1 MNVNVVILPFDEVP
15 EECKFHGSHG
25 VDIGG
30 IYRNAWDKA
39 YEASIHG
46 NLIVDL
52 EDFEVDE
59 GIVYVQNAENLIFF
73 WTNFEC
79 IDLKRT
85 VLCEEILQYLVN
97 YF

>member
-15 EECKFHGSHG
+15 EECKFH
-25 VDIGG
+25 VK
-30 IYRNAWDKA
+30 NAWDKA
-39 YEASIHG
+39 YEESIHG

-52 EDFEVDE
+52 EDFDVDE
-59 GIVYVQNAENLIFF
+59 GFVYVQNEKNLLYF
-73 WTNFEC
+73 WIDIKC

-85 VLCEEILQYLVN
+85 VLCEEILQYLIN

>member
-15 EECKFHGSHG
+15 EECKFHGTVCG
-25 VDIGG
+25 VVKND
-30 IYRNAWDKA
+30 WDKA
-39 YEASIHG
+39 YEESVHG

-52 EDFEVDE
+52 QDFEVDE
-59 GIVYVQNAENLIFF
+59 GIFYVQNEENLIFF

>member
-1 MNVNVVILPFDEVP
+1 MNVNIVILPFDEVP
-15 EECKFHGSHG
+15 EECKFNGS
-25 VDIGG
+25 IGG
-30 IYRNAWDKA
+30 ITRESWNKA
-39 YEASIHG
+39 YEESIHG
-46 NLIVDL
+46 NLIADL

-59 GIVYVQNAENLIFF
+59 GIFYVQNAENLIFF

-85 VLCEEILQYLVN
+85 VLCEEVLPYLVN

>member
-15 EECKFHGSHG
+15 EERKFHGS
-25 VDIGG
+25 VGG
-30 IYRNAWDKA
+30 IAKNAWDKA
-39 YEASIHG
+39 YEESIHG

-52 EDFEVDE
+52 EDFDVDE
-59 GIVYVQNAENLIFF
+59 GIVYVQNEKNLLYF
-73 WTNFEC
+73 WIDIEY

-97 YF
+97 CF

>member
-15 EECKFHGSHG
+15 EECKFHGSRG
-25 VDIGG
+25 VYIDG
-30 IYRNAWDKA
+30 ICRKVWDKA

-46 NLIVDL
+46 NLIADL
-52 EDFEVDE
+52 EDFDVDE
-59 GIVYVQNAENLIFF
+59 GLVYVENEENLIFF
-73 WTNFEC
+73 WTELKC